1 MSNGWV
7 VPFSEKIDWSRAALI
22 WDERLLIEFKDFIAE
37 IDQETISRMRQQAA
51 WYYRIG
57 VFFEINPVKFLRN
70 YKPLKQH
77 IFQLYRQNCP
87 NDY

>member
-22 WDERLLIEFKDFIAE
+22 WDERLLIEFKDYIAE

-51 WYYRIG
+51 WYYRAGLNLNTALPQFGTI
-57 VFFEINPVKFLRN
+57 ET
-70 YKPLKQH
+70 
-77 IFQLYRQNCP
+77 P
-87 NDY
+87 NSGLFYENSDAK

>member
-51 WYYRIG
+51 WYYRVG
-57 VFFEINPVKFLRN
+57 STDLV
-70 YKPLKQH
+70 
-77 IFQLYRQNCP
+77 
-87 NDY
+87 